1 LRGRAVGSGFLKLAD
16 CAVRFAWTRVFLFV
30 FVSVYFYFL
39 KKQKESIRHY
49 QKKNTSHFKRAQ
61 VKSLQDKMAGK
72 LPSIF
77 DVQQQAAAKAQQ
89 LQDELHRNAR
99 ATASLQE
106 ALERLQRAGGSS
118 TYATTQE
125 LTKVPV
131 ASCGEDGMN
140 KKRGFG
146 G

>member
-1 LRGRAVGSGFLKLAD
+1 
-16 CAVRFAWTRVFLFV
+16 
-30 FVSVYFYFL
+30 
-39 KKQKESIRHY
+39 
-49 QKKNTSHFKRAQ
+49 
-61 VKSLQDKMAGK
+61 MAGK

-99 ATASLQE
+99 AVASLQE

-118 TYATTQE
+118 TTYATTQE